1 MNPPALHSGFMDR
14 RSWLWDSALGFGAL
28 ASAALA
34 AQGSSARP
42 NVQGNTAFLP
52 HHPPRAK
59 RVIFL
64 FMEGG
69 PSHIDLLDPK
79 PLLNKLAGKK
89 LPPSFGTPVTSMG
102 TAEAPLLECKRKWSR
117 HGAGGLWFSDWIPH
131 MAQRADDLLVLRG
144 LWCDAINHSAGVCQM
159 NTGSILAGRPSL
171 GAWTLYGLGSEA
183 DNLPGYVVLT
193 DGSAAITNG
202 PRNWG
207 AGFMPG
213 LYQGTKLENGNKPLP
228 GLEPD
233 KTLPADQVQ
242 ARRLLLTKLNE
253 THLNARRDK
262 DELTARIASQELAYR
277 LQAEAPE
284 AVDISNETESTKKLY
299 GIDRKGTAN
308 FGKMCL
314 LARRLTER
322 GVRFIQ
328 LYSGA
333 GSRWDAHAN
342 IEKNHELMCG
352 GVDLPIAGLLTD
364 LKQRGLLDD
373 TLVIW
378 GGEFGRTPMSEKGDG
393 RDHNPWGFSMWLAG
407 AGLKGGRT
415 LGETDELGLRAIS
428 RDRMHVHD
436 LHATILHLL
445 GLDHTRVIFRHKG
458 RPERPTIN
466 EGEVNHGVLV

>member
-1 MNPPALHSGFMDR
+1 MRPESSTAGYLHR
-14 RSWLWDSALGFGAL
+14 RRWLWAAGLGFGAL

-34 AQGSSARP
+34 APSGFTRDLAAVSAP
-42 NVQGNTAFLP
+42 LS
-52 HHPPRAK
+52 HLKPRAK

-69 PSHIDLLDPK
+69 PSHLDLLDPK
-79 PLLNKLAGKK
+79 PLLNQLAGKK
-89 LPPSFGTPVTSMG
+89 LPASFGTPVTSMG

-117 HGAGGLWFSDWIPH
+117 HGKGGLWFSDWIPH

-159 NTGSILAGRPSL
+159 NTGSPLAGRPSL

-193 DGSAAITNG
+193 DGSAAVTNG

-207 AGFMPG
+207 AGFMPS
-213 LYQGTKLENGNKPLP
+213 LYQGTKLENGPKPLP

-233 KTLPADQVQ
+233 PAITPDQSTRR
-242 ARRLLLTKLNE
+242 RRLLAGLNQA
-253 THLNARRDK
+253 HLQARAEK
-262 DELTARIASQELAYR
+262 DELAARIASQELAYR

-284 AVDISNETESTKKLY
+284 AVDLAGETEATKRLY
-299 GIDRKGTAN
+299 GIDRKTTAN

-314 LARRLTER
+314 LARRLAER

-342 IEKNHELMCG
+342 IEKNHEIMCA

-393 RDHNPWGFSMWLAG
+393 RDHNPWGFSMWMAG

-415 LGETDELGLRAIS
+415 VGETDELGLRAIN
-428 RDRMHVHD
+428 DNRMHVRD

-466 EGEVNHGVLV
+466 EGEVNQAVLT

>member
-1 MNPPALHSGFMDR
+1 MNRPQAAPGYLDR
-14 RSWLWDSALGFGAL
+14 RRWLWDAGLGFGAL

-34 AQGSSARP
+34 AQSSHAR
-42 NVQGNTAFLP
+42 VISGASSLQP
-52 HHPPRAK
+52 HFRPRAK

-69 PSHIDLLDPK
+69 PSHLDLLDPK
-79 PLLNKLAGKK
+79 PLLNKLAGQK
-89 LPPSFGTPVTSMG
+89 LPASFGKPVTSMG
-102 TAEAPLLECKRKWSR
+102 TADAPLLECRRKWSR
-117 HGAGGLWFSDWIPH
+117 HGQGGLWFSDWIPH

-159 NTGSILAGRPSL
+159 NSGSILAGRPSL
-171 GAWTLYGLGSEA
+171 GAWTLFGLGSEA

-193 DGSAAITNG
+193 DGSASVTNG

-207 AGFMPG
+207 AGFMPS
-213 LYQGTKLENGNKPLP
+213 LYQGTKLENSNKPLP

-233 KTLPADQVQ
+233 ATVTPGQTQ
-242 ARRLLLTKLNE
+242 ARRRLLASLNE
-253 THLNARRDK
+253 THRDARRQK

-284 AVDISNETESTKKLY
+284 AVDLSGETEATKKLY
-299 GIDRKGTAN
+299 GIDRKTTAN

-314 LARRLTER
+314 LARRLAER

-342 IEKNHELMCG
+342 IEKNHEIMCA

-393 RDHNPWGFSMWLAG
+393 RDHNPWGFSMWMAG

-415 LGETDELGLRAIS
+415 VGETDELGLRAVN
-428 RDRMHVHD
+428 DNRMHVHD

-466 EGEVNHGVLV
+466 EGEVNQAVLA